1 MIGTKKKVKRLTLMS
16 LIAMLIMMLPL
27 IVEQFGINVSQTIK
41 TIGYIVGII
50 IFSIPWIEHYFK
62 ITIIKP

>member
-1 MIGTKKKVKRLTLMS
+1 MVGTKRKVKRLTIMS
-16 LIAMLIMMLPL
+16 LIAIFIMMLPL
-27 IVEQFGINVSQTIK
+27 IVEQFGVNVSQTIK

-50 IFSIPWIEHYFK
+50 IFSIPWMEYFFK